1 VTCFQTFET
10 PRKQNETNYSLD
22 RLGVPLVE
30 IALEPVSTKPSEVK
44 EIALTL
50 GRNLRVTG
58 KVKRGIGSVRQDVN
72 ISVSGGGGVVEVK
85 GVQQLDQLEKIIG
98 YEAKRQHGL
107 IQIGEKL
114 KKLSITITEEDVFDI
129 SQVLKECESKIIQNA
144 LKSKAKIKAI
154 RIRNFSGMF
163 GFEPYPGIRL
173 GKEIGQLVRFLGIG
187 GVFHSEELPNY
198 GINDFYVDKVRKHLR
213 NIS

>member
-1 VTCFQTFET
+1 MKKRLGVQAVCLEEDAA
-10 PRKQNETNYSLD
+10 KLLSNEQNETNYSLD

-58 KVKRGIGSVRQDVN
+58 LVKRGIGSIRQDVN

-107 IQIGEKL
+107 IQISEKL
-114 KKLSITITEEDVFDI
+114 KKTINNNQSRSDFLVKEKIGTGWDLVGPMRKKQKLTHLLKMFFEHYSS
-129 SQVLKECESKIIQNA
+129 SQGMR
-144 LKSKAKIKAI
+144 IK
-154 RIRNFSGMF
+154 
-163 GFEPYPGIRL
+163 
-173 GKEIGQLVRFLGIG
+173 K
-187 GVFHSEELPNY
+187 
-198 GINDFYVDKVRKHLR
+198 
-213 NIS
+213 